1 MAPDRGASAKNLD
14 LLHVAI
20 YEIDV
25 STGLVRLWPNRLYE
39 ECEESLSVKAENSC
53 QITKALIEYV
63 RSRSPQNLH
72 LLWEP
77 VRGRLPEGEDPE
89 VFLTDQNNWISAE
102 ICRDIMEQTKKATSD
117 EMAVYKAGFE
127 SITRRKLG
135 YIGRIVVRALFGP
148 KHAIQKAPKIND
160 KVNRTKKVE
169 IISASNTHALLRL
182 HWFKDLPLTRD
193 FCLINKGIYQAM
205 STIWDLPPADL
216 EEKVCF
222 FEGGPYCEYEMWW
235 EKKSLWKLF
244 FRRRAVKREVL
255 DSLINE
261 MEQDKELLRH
271 KYEEVTGLNVELERK
286 IASLMSLQE
295 ASQAVV
301 SILDEQG
308 LIQTIMNLVK
318 SVIGFDRAVLF
329 LVDDKQEKLRFAQ
342 AVGAMDSSLE
352 VVRDYEVDIDRMTNI
367 IARVAATGRPKFVK
381 DVEKSDLR
389 KGNILLSLFQPSN
402 FAAAPLIARNKVIGV
417 LAGEVPSD
425 IDDVSEP
432 DLNLLMTFSN
442 QIAVAIENARLYR
455 DLERTYRSSL
465 QAQKMEAV
473 GNLAGGIAH
482 DFNNILQAILGNA
495 SLALYDLEKESPL
508 YHKVKQIESS
518 AERASGLIRQLLTFS
533 RKGESQPRPIDLNFE
548 VKEVRKLLSSTIPK
562 MIQIETDLEPEL
574 KMIDADPVQVN
585 QILMNLAVNAR
596 DAMPDGGKL
605 VVGTKNIYLDEQFC
619 RTHSGATSGSHVM
632 LWVSDTGH
640 GIEKAVLN
648 RIFEPFFTTKA
659 SGQGTGL
666 GLATVYGIVKGHKGY
681 ITCESERGSGTTFT
695 VYFRALAKTAQEHSV
710 EHLEDHTVLTGTETI
725 LLVDD
730 EAGTRDYVKEMLDG
744 YGYAVLSATSGEE
757 ALEVFAR
764 EKGRIEVVI
773 LDVIMAGMGGKRCLD
788 ELLKLDPLV
797 KVLMTT
803 GYPESE
809 LIGEALESGAKEVLK
824 KPFHAYEMVKSIRRI
839 IDDQTIPTETTS
851 SEDGPGLRVVSSN

>member
-1 MAPDRGASAKNLD
+1 
-14 LLHVAI
+14 
-20 YEIDV
+20 
-25 STGLVRLWPNRLYE
+25 
-39 ECEESLSVKAENSC
+39 VKAENSC
-53 QITKALIEYV
+53 QITKALIDYV
-63 RSRSPQNLH
+63 RSKNPENLH
-72 LLWEP
+72 FLWGP

-102 ICRDIMEQTKKATSD
+102 MCRDIMEQTKKATSD

-127 SITRRKLG
+127 SITHRKLG
-135 YIGRIVVRALFGP
+135 YIGRILVRALFGP
-148 KHAIQKAPKIND
+148 KHAIQKAPRIND
-160 KVNRTKKVE
+160 RVNRTKKVE
-169 IISASNTHALLRL
+169 IISASNTHALVRL

-193 FCLINKGIYQAM
+193 FCLINRGIYQAM
-205 STIWDLPPADL
+205 STIWDLPPAQI

-235 EKKSLWKLF
+235 QKKSLWKLF
-244 FRRRAVKREVL
+244 FRRRSVKREVL
-255 DSLINE
+255 NSLISE

-271 KYEEVTGLNVELERK
+271 KYEEVTGLNVELEK
-286 IASLMSLQE
+286 KVASLMSLQE

-301 SILDEQG
+301 SILDEQS

-329 LVDDKQEKLRFAQ
+329 LVDEKREKLRFAQ
-342 AVGAMDSSLE
+342 AVGAVDTSLE
-352 VVRDYEVDIDRMTNI
+352 LIKNYEVDIDRMTNI
-367 IARVAATGRPKFVK
+367 IARVAATGVPRFVR

-417 LAGEVPSD
+417 LAGEVPLGK
-425 IDDVSEP
+425 DDMSEP

-442 QIAVAIENARLYR
+442 EIAIAIENARLYR

-495 SLALYDLEKESPL
+495 SLALYDLEKESPQ
-508 YHKVKQIESS
+508 YHKLKQIESS

-548 VKEVRKLLSSTIPK
+548 INEVRKLLSSTIPK
-562 MIQIETDLEPEL
+562 MVQIETELDPEL
-574 KMIDADPVQVN
+574 KMIDGDPVQIN
-585 QILMNLAVNAR
+585 QVLMNLAVNAR
-596 DAMPDGGKL
+596 DAMPDGGNL
-605 VVGTKNIYLDEQFC
+605 VIGTKNVTLDEQYCF
-619 RTHSGATSGSHVM
+619 THAGATPGPQVM

-640 GIEKAVLN
+640 GIEESVLN

-659 SGQGTGL
+659 SGHGTGL
-666 GLATVYGIVKGHKGY
+666 GLATVYGIVKSHRGY
-681 ITCESERGSGTTFT
+681 ITCESERGSGTIFT
-695 VYFRALAKTAQEHSV
+695 VYFRALAKTGQEHSR

-730 EAGTRDYVKEMLDG
+730 EAGTRDYVREMLAG

-757 ALEVFAR
+757 AVEVFVR
-764 EKGRIEVVI
+764 ERGRIDVVI

-788 ELLKLDPLV
+788 ELLKLDPRA

-803 GYPESE
+803 GYMESE
-809 LIGEALESGAKEVLK
+809 LVEELIQSGAKEVLK
-824 KPFHAYEMVKSIRRI
+824 KPFHAHEMVKLIRKI
-839 IDDQTIPTETTS
+839 VGDQTIPAETAS
-851 SEDGPGLRVVSSN
+851 CERGSGLKLVSSK